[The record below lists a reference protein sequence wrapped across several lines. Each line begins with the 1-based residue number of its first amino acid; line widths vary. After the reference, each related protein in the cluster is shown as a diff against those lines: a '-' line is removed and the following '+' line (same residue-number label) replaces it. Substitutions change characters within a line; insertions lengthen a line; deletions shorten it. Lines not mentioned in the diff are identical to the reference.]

1 MISQLRTVL
10 MLLFAIILWI
20 GCGTSTSSETSDSGV
35 DGSSDTDVDPDNP
48 DENDMPIDLPALCQ
62 ADIVQASASEKDD
75 YVGDSKGDGRF
86 PDIGFGD
93 SALMTWA
100 YRGPEELA
108 VWEIQTTP
116 YDPTQP
122 IDPDAGVGNGQLGP
136 AQNPFDPGP
145 VAIKPAVAGRGDQF
159 GVVWLDGQWDSECDQ
174 TDIDNCD
181 MEVTF
186 ARVNAAGELIAGS
199 DVLQVTNTPV
209 TKILDRPDIA
219 ATASGYIIV
228 WLEMDDNGTR
238 VIATALD
245 EKGQPLGTPNI
256 ISIKNNVE
264 TQAMPAVAAVGNTA
278 VAVWGVTNQ
287 KQILARV
294 LNEMAEPQT
303 GIPTVL
309 DEGILCINPRIVA
322 GTSDFL
328 VSWSKMRGVDQEVF
342 TRKLDSTGTPIGEPL
357 RITWTPQN
365 VQDSVPAWDGTT
377 YALAWLSAYSN
388 GADECTVESCDI
400 EVFTTLLDPNGAL
413 ASEPVRLSND
423 PNSCQDMDVSWDGSG
438 FTAVWTLPRGL
449 QIEDFRFQVFYGR
462 MTCD

>member
-1 MISQLRTVL
+1 M
-10 MLLFAIILWI
+10 FAIILWI
-20 GCGTSTSSETSDSGV
+20 GCGTSTSSETTDSGV

-93 SALMTWA
+93 SALMTWT
-100 YRGPEELA
+100 YRGPEALA

-145 VAIKPAVAGRGDQF
+145 VATKPAVAGRGDQF
-159 GVVWLDGQWDSECDQ
+159 GVVWLDGQWDSQCDQ
-174 TDIDNCD
+174 TDIDDCD

-186 ARVNAAGELIAGS
+186 ARVNASGELMADS

-209 TKILDRPDIA
+209 TKIVDRPDIT

-228 WLEMDDNGTR
+228 WLEMDDSGTR
-238 VIATALD
+238 VVATALD
-245 EKGQPLGTPNI
+245 ENGQPLGTPQITPQI
-256 ISIKNNVE
+256 ISINNNVE

-309 DEGILCINPRIVA
+309 DEGTLCINPRIVA

-342 TRKLDSTGTPIGEPL
+342 TRKLDSAGTPIGEPR

-400 EVFTTLLDPNGAL
+400 EVFTTLLDQNGAL
-413 ASEPVRLSND
+413 ASEPVRLSKD

-438 FTAVWTLPRGL
+438 FTAVWALPRGL
-449 QIEDFRFQVFYGR
+449 QIEDFRYQVFYGR